1 MNSSRSPYRSA
12 VPWLAVAPA
21 LLLLV
26 FFIWP
31 VAGIVVRGASGAAFA
46 ALFANPAIAPLLWF
60 TTWQALASTLLT
72 LLAALPVTHILARY
86 QFAGRRLLLA
96 LVSTAFVLPTVVVGA
111 AFLALLPPAW
121 HRTVWAIIAA
131 HVYFNT
137 AVVVR
142 VVGGRWEQLHPH
154 LADAARTLGA
164 SPLRILRTITLP
176 LLRPALGAACAV
188 VFLFCFT
195 SYGVV
200 RMLGGPARSTIETE
214 IYLRAVQLDDL
225 GGATALS
232 VLQLVVLALLMGWWL
247 RSAAARHNPSG
258 AVFTQV
264 RRPRTAAQFAAV
276 YGIAALTAAAVVAPL
291 LALLLRSLR
300 VGGTLST
307 AGWRAVFMPCL
318 SSVVHTPQAAVLT
331 SLQFALVV
339 SICATLLGLA
349 AASAI
354 AYGSRRL
361 ALLDAFVMLPLAAS
375 AVTLGLGMLITF
387 DKAPLNLRAAW
398 IITPLAHTLIALP
411 LVVRMLLPVVR
422 AVPQG
427 AREAAAVLG
436 AAPWQVWFSID
447 RPLVVRAALAAAAF
461 AFAVSLGEFGASSF
475 LTRRTTATLPVEIA
489 RLLARPGDLVQA
501 QGFVLATLLVLLTVS
516 AIAAVDGLRP
526 ERLTI

>member
-1 MNSSRSPYRSA
+1 MNSSRSPYRRA
-12 VPWLAVAPA
+12 APWLAIAPA

-31 VAGIVVRGASGAAFA
+31 LAGIVVRGASGAAFA
-46 ALFANPAIAPLLWF
+46 ALFANPAIAPVLWF

-121 HRTVWAIIAA
+121 HRTAWAIIAA
-131 HVYFNT
+131 HVYFNC

-232 VLQLVVLALLMGWWL
+232 VLQLVVLALLMGWL

-264 RRPRTAAQFAAV
+264 RRPQTAAQFAAV

-307 AGWRAVFMPCL
+307 AGWRAVFIPGL
-318 SSVVHTPQAAVLT
+318 SSVVHTPLAAVLT

-411 LVVRMLLPVVR
+411 LVVRILLPVVR

-501 QGFVLATLLVLLTVS
+501 QGFVLASLLVLLTVS

>member
-1 MNSSRSPYRSA
+1 
-12 VPWLAVAPA
+12 
-21 LLLLV
+21 
-26 FFIWP
+26 
-31 VAGIVVRGASGAAFA
+31 
-46 ALFANPAIAPLLWF
+46 
-60 TTWQALASTLLT
+60 
-72 LLAALPVTHILARY
+72 LARY
-86 QFAGRRLLLA
+86 QFAGRRVLLA

-121 HRTVWAIIAA
+121 HRTAWAIIAA
-131 HVYFNT
+131 HVYFNC

-142 VVGGRWEQLHPH
+142 VVGSRWEQLHPH
-154 LADAARTLGA
+154 LVDAARTLGA
-164 SPLRILRTITLP
+164 SPLHILRTITLP
-176 LLRPALGAACAV
+176 LLRPALSAASAV
-188 VFLFCFT
+188 VFLFSFT

-200 RMLGGPARSTIETE
+200 RLLGGPARSTIETE
-214 IYLRAVQLDDL
+214 IYLRAVHLDDL
-225 GGATALS
+225 SGATALS
-232 VLQLVVLALLMGWWL
+232 LLQLAVLALLMWWWL
-247 RSAAARHNPSG
+247 QSAAARHSSSG

-264 RRPRTAAQFAAV
+264 RRPRTAARFAAV
-276 YGIAALTAAAVVAPL
+276 YGIGALTAAAVLAPL

-300 VGGTLST
+300 VGGTLSSS
-307 AGWRAVFMPCL
+307 GWRAVFAPGVG
-318 SSVVHTPQAAVLT
+318 SVVHSPLAAVLT
-331 SLQFALVV
+331 SLQFALVT

-349 AASAI
+349 TACAI

-361 ALLDAFVMLPLAAS
+361 ALLDALVMLPLAAS

-387 DKAPLNLRAAW
+387 SAAPLNLRAAW

-436 AAPWQVWFSID
+436 AAPWRVWLSID
-447 RPLVVRAALAAAAF
+447 LPLVARAAMAAAAF

-501 QGFVLATLLVLLTVS
+501 QGFVLATVLVLFTVT